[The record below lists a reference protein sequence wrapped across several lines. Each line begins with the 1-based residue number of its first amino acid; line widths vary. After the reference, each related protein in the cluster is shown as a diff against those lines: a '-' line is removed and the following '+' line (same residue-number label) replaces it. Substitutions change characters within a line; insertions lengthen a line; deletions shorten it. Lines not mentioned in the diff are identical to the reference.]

1 MNTEHRRKGKK
12 LNYSEKNLSQ
22 CHYVYHKSHMDWCG
36 SGLSYFKPLP
46 FISRLS
52 EIWNGFHRK
61 TSRPAYY
68 IFLVLILQGTIATLP
83 IITSQT
89 DMG

>member
-1 MNTEHRRKGKK
+1 
-12 LNYSEKNLSQ
+12 
-22 CHYVYHKSHMDWCG
+22 MDWCG

-89 DMG
+89 DMGWTHNQPPTKHVQETVLVPTIT